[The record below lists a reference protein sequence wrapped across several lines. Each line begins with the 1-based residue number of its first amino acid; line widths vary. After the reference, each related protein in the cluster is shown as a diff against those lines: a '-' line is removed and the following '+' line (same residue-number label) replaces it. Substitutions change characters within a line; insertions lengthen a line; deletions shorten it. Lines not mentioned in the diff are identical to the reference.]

1 MQQHEQLQQL
11 QLSMHATTDI
21 KIILN
26 IIKGRGEI
34 AVRVKAKAKAEAE
47 AEAETKAKSSE
58 FCVRNMLLAIAEMH
72 KV

>member
-1 MQQHEQLQQL
+1 MGRRQSQQHEQLQQL

-26 IIKGRGEI
+26 IIKSGGGI
-34 AVRVKAKAKAEAE
+34 ATIIRTEAKNAEFEAKAK
-47 AEAETKAKSSE
+47 K
-58 FCVRNMLLAIAEMH
+58 CVRNMLLAIAERH